1 MEEKKEL
8 EVIDL
13 RVIAKKIWSRRK
25 LFYKVLP
32 VVFILSCIY
41 IFSKPRYYTSDTKLA
56 PELGNSMSGGTLGS
70 IASSFGI
77 DLGEMQTSDAITP
90 LLYPDLM
97 EDNKFVAELF
107 NIKVVAEDGEINT
120 TYYDYLDKK
129 QKKAWWSYP
138 ISWIKNLFKSKDTKK
153 GGKGKFD
160 PYYLSRKQDGVVN
173 VMRDNILLKVDKKT
187 GVITISATAQ
197 DPLIAKSLA
206 DSVRVKLQTFITD
219 YRTNKSRIDEQ
230 YYKKLVDEAKADYD
244 KARRLYSS
252 YADANMEV
260 TLESFRAKQTDLEN
274 DMQLNYNTYTTL
286 MAQYQMANA
295 KVQERTPA
303 FTILKGASVP
313 IKPAGPKRMLFVA
326 GMCIMAFL
334 LTSLAIVKDE
344 IFTKADNESYK

>member
-1 MEEKKEL
+1 MEMMEENKEM

-13 RVIAKKIWSRRK
+13 RVVFRNIWLNKK

-32 VVFILSCIY
+32 ITFVFSCVYILSI
-41 IFSKPRYYTSDTKLA
+41 PRYYTSDTKLA
-56 PELGNSMSGGTLGS
+56 PEMENSISGGTLGS

-77 DLGEMQTSDAITP
+77 DLGDMQTSDAITP

-97 EDNKFVAELF
+97 DDNKFVAELF
-107 NIKVVAEDGEINT
+107 TIKVVDESGEINT
-120 TYYDYLDKK
+120 TYYDYLEKK
-129 QKKAWWSYP
+129 QKNTWWSYP
-138 ISWIKNLFKSKDTKK
+138 IRWIKRKFQTKDKNRK
-153 GGKGKFD
+153 GGNGEFN
-160 PYYLSRKQDGVVN
+160 PYYLSRKQEGVIN
-173 VMRDNILLKVDKKT
+173 VIRDNILLKVDKKT

-230 YYKKLVDEAKADYD
+230 YYKKLAYEAKVDYE
-244 KARRLYSS
+244 KARQLYGS
-252 YADANMEV
+252 YSDANMEV

-274 DMQLNYNTYTTL
+274 DMQLKYNTYTTL
-286 MAQYQMANA
+286 MTQYQAAKA

-313 IKPAGPKRMLFVA
+313 IKPAGPKRMLFVI
-326 GMCIMAFL
+326 GILLLSFFGTAFWI
-334 LTSLAIVKDE
+334 SRKDLH
-344 IFTKADNESYK
+344 ITF